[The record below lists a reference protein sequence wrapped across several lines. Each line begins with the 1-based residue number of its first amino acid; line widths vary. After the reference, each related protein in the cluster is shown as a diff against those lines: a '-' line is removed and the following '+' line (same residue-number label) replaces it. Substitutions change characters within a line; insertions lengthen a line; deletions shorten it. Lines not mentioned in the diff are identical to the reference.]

1 MKKHKKACILSCIL
15 MCGLAGCAGRIPE
28 AAGIGCVPG
37 ALQEKGIPVPWN
49 RTLAVMETVL
59 LEERAEETGEAP
71 GQLPGTEEKTARL
84 EQAEPGQGGQQD
96 PDRSQTEP
104 GSAEPSE
111 PGPAEPSEPGSAEP
125 SEPGPAEPSE
135 PGPAEPSEPEPPAQE
150 LPTPEPPAQEP
161 MEPKSIYDYEFDI
174 EAIRQ
179 ELIALGEGAGL
190 THTTTDDGVE
200 VTPGNASWATPVTA
214 SESFQGENLKQRLAD
229 YVQSMPGIIN
239 AYGGNPITYFT
250 IYTEPLGGGSY
261 RIYFLY

>member
-104 GSAEPSE
+104 GS
-111 PGPAEPSEPGSAEP
+111 
-125 SEPGPAEPSE
+125 AEPSE